1 MFRKMSITT
10 KILLAMG
17 VGLLFGILL
26 NGFASDSDF
35 LQTYIVNGLFHVVGT
50 MFINA
55 LKMLVVPLAKIG
67 DRPR

>member
-1 MFRKMSITT
+1 
-10 KILLAMG
+10 MG